1 MKVCKKLFA
10 HQAQAVGKM
19 FSAGKIGALYMEM
32 GTGKTLTSFEII
44 STHNFARV
52 LLVVPKAL
60 MDSWQEQL
68 DEHTD
73 REYVYIKW
81 DSVKSATLEWR
92 RIWDT
97 LKWQTRTAF
106 FCVNVE
112 ALQNADKYGRL
123 RNADLA
129 QKLHDFCVGDTLLII
144 DEASKV
150 KSPTANRSK
159 ALANIARLCSH
170 RLMLTGTEITNS
182 PLDLYMP
189 WYILDQAFW
198 AEKNFFLWRAR
209 YSIIVNRTLS
219 GGRSYPEI
227 IGYRDLDRLMQKIEP
242 FTFRAKKADCL
253 DLPEKIFVTM
263 HIDLSAPE
271 KAAYKQLKRE
281 LMVSIEQGTFELD
294 NRQALFAKFRQLT
307 GGFFLDECGTAW
319 RVGRSKID
327 ALFADLE
334 DTDEQAIIF
343 AVHRA
348 DIESIATYLDDAID
362 KKRWSYRTYYGD
374 DDDKARAEAIE
385 AHRSGAARLLIAN
398 PACAGYGLNL
408 QHCHLVYWYS
418 LPTSP
423 EIVWQA
429 EDRIHRPGQHSPCV
443 YKRLIARG
451 TIDERLEEL
460 LANKKSLASALS
472 SNDID
477 AIKALC
483 GGEF

>member
-10 HQAQAVGKM
+10 HQAQAVAKM
-19 FSAGKIGALYMEM
+19 FKEGKIGALYMEM

-44 STHNFARV
+44 ARHNFARV

-73 REYVYIKW
+73 GEYVYIKW
-81 DSVKSATLEWR
+81 DSVKAATLEWR

-106 FCVNVE
+106 FCVNFE
-112 ALQNADKYGRL
+112 ALQNADKYGQL
-123 RNADLA
+123 RNKELTE
-129 QKLHDFCVGDTLLII
+129 KLREFCIGDTLLII

-159 ALANIARLCSH
+159 ALARIARLCSH

-189 WYILDQAFW
+189 WHILDPAFW

-209 YSIIVNRTLS
+209 YSIIVNKTLS

-227 IGYRDLDRLMQKIEP
+227 IGYRDLDRLMQKIETY
-242 FTFRAKKADCL
+242 TFRAKKSDCL

-263 HIDLSAPE
+263 HIDLSQPE

-307 GGFFLDECGTAW
+307 GGFILGDGGPLIT
-319 RVGRSKID
+319 GSSKID
-327 ALFADLE
+327 ALIDDLE
-334 DTDEQAIIF
+334 DTSEQAIVF
-343 AVHRA
+343 AVHRQ
-348 DIESIATYLDDAID
+348 DIYAIAEAANKAGY
-362 KKRWSYRTYYGD
+362 SYATYYGD

-460 LANKKSLASALS
+460 LANKKNLASVLS
-472 SNDID
+472 SNNMD

-483 GGEF
+483 GGDF